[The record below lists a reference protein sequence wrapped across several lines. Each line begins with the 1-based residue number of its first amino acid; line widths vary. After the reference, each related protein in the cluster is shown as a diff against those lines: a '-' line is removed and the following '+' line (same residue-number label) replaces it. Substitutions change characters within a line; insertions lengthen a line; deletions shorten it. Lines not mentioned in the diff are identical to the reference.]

1 MAIYGVFGRFA
12 NQYQHS
18 MNAAHVLLSSVERRL
33 SRTAKV
39 CTDFLR
45 SAAFKAD
52 AEAMVFSAKSFLA
65 ATIAY
70 YIALRIGLP
79 KPYWAIVTVY
89 IVSQTTS
96 GPSFSRGVYR
106 LAGTIVG
113 AAATVLIISTFVGEP
128 VVCGAVL
135 SGWIGLCLFLSLL
148 DRTPRAY
155 AYVLAG
161 YTASLIGF
169 PGVADPAAI
178 FDTASLRVQE
188 IGLGVI
194 CAVLVHRFIL
204 PRPITGQFIGKL
216 SATLKDARRLVVDA
230 MDGVRDEQDR
240 RDRHRLA
247 ADLLL
252 LRGLSTHLPY
262 DVADATPRRRHLSLI
277 HDRLARLLPL
287 ATEIEDR
294 IRSFGGDTPQELAGL
309 MRDIVAWIETPPA
322 VNEDTITTRLI
333 GRAETLRKAFSAR
346 EAHGRIVSNLAG
358 RLVEVIGILHDCD
371 GLRRAV
377 AAPRQTPDFSALHR
391 PKAASRGYVF
401 HRDPLTAAWGASGA
415 ALSIFAGCLI
425 WIASAWPEGGMAVS
439 ILGVSCSL
447 FGTVDAPAPNV
458 MKYLKGLIYGIGI
471 SLAYSFMILPRV
483 TEFPVLI
490 AVLAPA
496 FLFAGSLQARLP
508 TTFMALG
515 VTLTIPILANLASSY
530 QADFAVSINTSV
542 AVVAAVLFSIM
553 SMSLMQTLPV
563 DVTIARL
570 RGLNRRDVRRRALG
584 SGPDEARWTG
594 LMIDRTA
601 LLLPRLPLWRHPA
614 DDVLDETL
622 HSLRIGHAAGQVR
635 AALADA
641 DDDFRQAGRALLS
654 RVARHFQARRRRGPP
669 LPAARLGAQT
679 EELIRQ
685 VADSAEPRHAHLI
698 DSLVD
703 LRFALAA
710 LNTSETETT
719 T

>member
-1 MAIYGVFGRFA
+1 
-12 NQYQHS
+12 
-18 MNAAHVLLSSVERRL
+18 MNAVRPLISFVERSL
-33 SRTAKV
+33 SRAAQAS
-39 CTDFLR
+39 TDFLR

-65 ATIAY
+65 AMVAY
-70 YIALRIGLP
+70 YVALRMGLP

-89 IVSQTTS
+89 IVSQTAS
-96 GPSFSRGVYR
+96 GPSFSRGLYR

-128 VVCGAVL
+128 IVCGAVL

-169 PGVADPAAI
+169 PGVADPAAL

-216 SATLKDARRLVVDA
+216 SATLKDARRLAVDA
-230 MDGVRDEQDR
+230 MDGAPDEQDR

-247 ADLLL
+247 ADLLV
-252 LRGLSTHLPY
+252 LRGLAAHLPY
-262 DVADATPRRRHLSLI
+262 DVADATPRSRHLSLI

-294 IRSFGGDTPQELAGL
+294 IRTLGGDTPQELTGL
-309 MRDIVAWIETPPA
+309 LRDIVAWIEAPTAADEDAPA
-322 VNEDTITTRLI
+322 TRLI
-333 GRAETLRKAFSAR
+333 DRAEALRKTFSVR
-346 EAHGRIVSNLAG
+346 EPHGRIAANLAG
-358 RLVEVIGILHDCD
+358 RLAEVVGILHDCD

-377 AAPRQTPDFSALHR
+377 AAPRQTPDVSVFHR
-391 PKAASRGYVF
+391 PKSASRGYVF
-401 HRDPLTAAWGASGA
+401 HRAPLMAAWGASGA

-425 WIASAWPEGGMAVS
+425 WIVSAWPEGGQAIS

-471 SLAYSFMILPRV
+471 SLTYSFLILPRV

-553 SMSLMQTLPV
+553 SMSLVQTVPV

-570 RGLNRRDVRRRALG
+570 RDLNRRDVRRRALG
-584 SGPDEARWTG
+584 SGPDEARWTS

-601 LLLPRLPLWRHPA
+601 LLLPRLPLSRHPA
-614 DDVLDETL
+614 ADVLDETL
-622 HSLRIGHAAGQVR
+622 HLLRIGHAAGQVR
-635 AALADA
+635 ATLPDA
-641 DDDFRQAGRALLS
+641 DDDFDRAGRALLS
-654 RVARHFQARRRRGPP
+654 RVARHFQARQ
-669 LPAARLGAQT
+669 RLGPAVPAVSLAVQT
-679 EELIRQ
+679 DQLIRQ
-685 VADSAEPRHAHLI
+685 VADSARTGHARLI

-710 LNTSETETT
+710 LDTSGTEKTP
-719 T
+719 